1 MQSLNVCSETVHTCI
16 FMYIIK
22 PIGYYL
28 TGVIYEIYLLFTV
41 TVIFLKASIKRKNKY
56 YDGV

>member
-1 MQSLNVCSETVHTCI
+1 
-16 FMYIIK
+16 MYIIK